1 MLTDRL
7 AFGLVPQLGAKG
19 IISARETLE
28 NQASFRENGPVIAG
42 QDWIDGRQAARLL

>member
-1 MLTDRL
+1 MKAGFDGTLPFYRRKT
-7 AFGLVPQLGAKG
+7 FV
-19 IISARETLE
+19 SSRETLE